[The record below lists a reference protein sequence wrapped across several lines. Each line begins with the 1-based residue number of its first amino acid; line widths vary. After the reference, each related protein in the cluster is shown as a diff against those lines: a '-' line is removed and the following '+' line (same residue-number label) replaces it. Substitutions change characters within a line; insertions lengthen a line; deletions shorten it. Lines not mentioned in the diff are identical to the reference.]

1 MFRISSLKLIS
12 EENETDTIFDTN
24 KQHIL
29 YYAGSSKGKTVFLK
43 VVNYLLAGS
52 ESIKLVDGI
61 KNVQYVKISIIF
73 DDITLYVI
81 RNISKENDIK
91 YSLDNKNFN
100 TINLKEY
107 KVLLSKYLSKNNE
120 IKTIEQ
126 YKIIIGQSP
135 SIRSFSFLN
144 YIDENNI
151 GDPKNIFHASN
162 YGYSTKIRDIMNFL
176 FNDNSLDIANKQLE
190 LKELK
195 NEKNK
200 SESYEIAYKQYM
212 ARIHEAFSKLKI
224 DYKQTNSIDDLSKI
238 YNEYKTKN
246 SFKIKKE
253 NSILDQLL
261 QKKYELEEE
270 LKNINILKQLIDNGK
285 NKYNHN
291 ILLLELLKNITPD
304 NKSYIKYHNLLI
316 NEIEKNQSNLFIFNS
331 SNLSKQETDIKQAQ
345 KEIQIQIRHYKNT
358 ISTTTYEEYLDTIGI
373 INTCL
378 KNLYEINSKIKLFS
392 SENLKKLE
400 KDIQNLKKDFNDNS
414 VTYLND
420 ELNSFYKNNLK
431 EIDFIKDDIKD
442 SDLTFS
448 FDPNKISIHSTKKD
462 NSDFF
467 SGSKARATV
476 LQVILMLL
484 VHKYIQQTFPDLP
497 VMPILMFDTIDQPF
511 DNSNNFNI
519 FYNEFIKYAD
529 QINVQTIITT
539 KTSLNDIPAN
549 VEILELEKFNKF
561 FDE

>member
-24 KQHIL
+24 QQHIL
-29 YYAGSSKGKTVFLK
+29 YYAGNSKGKTVFLK

-61 KNVQYVKISIIF
+61 KNIKYVKISIVF

-120 IKTIEQ
+120 IKSIEQ

-151 GDPKNIFHASN
+151 GDPSKIFHASN
-162 YGYSTKIRDIMNFL
+162 YGQSSKIKDIMNFL
-176 FNDNSLDIANKQLE
+176 FNDNALDITNKQLE

-200 SESYEIAYKQYM
+200 SESYEIAYKQYIE
-212 ARIHEAFSKLKI
+212 RIYEAFSKLKI
-224 DYKQTNSIDDLSKI
+224 NYEHANSIDDLSKI
-238 YNEYKTKN
+238 YNEYKNKN
-246 SFKIKKE
+246 SYKITKE

-285 NKYNHN
+285 DKYNHN
-291 ILLLELLKNITPD
+291 ILLLELLKKITPD

-345 KEIQIQIRHYKNT
+345 KEIQIQIRHYKDS
-358 ISTTTYEEYLDTIGI
+358 ISTTTYEEYLDIIGI

-392 SENLKKLE
+392 SDNLNKLE

-414 VTYLND
+414 ITYLNN

-519 FYNEFIKYAD
+519 FYKEFIKYAN
-529 QINVQTIITT
+529 QINLQTIITT
-539 KTSLNDIPAN
+539 KTSLDDIPSN
-549 VEILELEKFNKF
+549 VEILRLEKFNKF

>member
-29 YYAGSSKGKTVFLK
+29 YYAGNSKGKTVFLK
-43 VVNYLLAGS
+43 VLNYMLAGS
-52 ESIKLVDGI
+52 ESIKFVDGI
-61 KNVQYVKISIIF
+61 KNIKCIKISIIF
-73 DDITLYVI
+73 NNITLYAI

-91 YSLDNKNFN
+91 YSLDNDNFN

-126 YKIIIGQSP
+126 YKTIIGQSP

-162 YGYSTKIRDIMNFL
+162 YGYSTKIKDIMNFL

-212 ARIHEAFSKLKI
+212 ERIYEAFSKLKI
-224 DYKQTNSIDDLSKI
+224 NYEQANSIDDLSKI
-238 YNEYKTKN
+238 YNEYKNNN
-246 SFKIKKE
+246 SYKITKE

-285 NKYNHN
+285 DKYNHN

-331 SNLSKQETDIKQAQ
+331 SNLSKQETDIKHAQ

-358 ISTTTYEEYLDTIGI
+358 ISTTTYEEYLDIIGI

-400 KDIQNLKKDFNDNS
+400 KDIQNLKKDFNYNS

-442 SDLTFS
+442 SDLAFS
-448 FDPNKISIHSTKKD
+448 FDPSKISIHSTKKD

-484 VHKYIQQTFPDLP
+484 VHKYIQQSFPDLP
-497 VMPILMFDTIDQPF
+497 VLPILMFDTIDQPF

-519 FYNEFIKYAD
+519 FYKEFIKYAD

>member
-12 EENETDTIFDTN
+12 EKNETDTIFDTD

-29 YYAGSSKGKTVFLK
+29 YYAGNSKGKTVFLK

-52 ESIKLVDGI
+52 GSIKLVDGI
-61 KNVQYVKISIIF
+61 KNVQYVKISIVF

-162 YGYSTKIRDIMNFL
+162 YGYSTKIKDIMNFL

-224 DYKQTNSIDDLSKI
+224 NYEQANSIDDLSKI
-238 YNEYKTKN
+238 YNEYKNNN
-246 SFKIKKE
+246 SYKITKE
-253 NSILDQLL
+253 NNILDQLL

-270 LKNINILKQLIDNGK
+270 LKNINILKQLINNGK
-285 NKYNHN
+285 DKYNHN

-331 SNLSKQETDIKQAQ
+331 SNLSKQETDIQQAQ
-345 KEIQIQIRHYKNT
+345 KEIQIQIRHYKDS
-358 ISTTTYEEYLDTIGI
+358 IHTTTYEEYLDIIGI

>member
-1 MFRISSLKLIS
+1 MFRISSLELIS
-12 EENETDTIFDTN
+12 ENETDTIFDTT

-29 YYAGSSKGKTVFLK
+29 YYAGNSKGKTVFLK
-43 VVNYLLAGS
+43 VLNYMLAGS
-52 ESIKLVDGI
+52 ESIKFVDGI
-61 KNVQYVKISIIF
+61 KNIKYIKISIIF
-73 DDITLYVI
+73 DNSTLYVI
-81 RNISKENDIK
+81 RNISKENDIQ
-91 YSLDNKNFN
+91 YSLDNENFN

-107 KVLLSKYLSKNNE
+107 KVLLSKYLSKNYE
-120 IKTIEQ
+120 TKTTEQ
-126 YKIIIGQSP
+126 YKIIVGQFP

-151 GDPKNIFHASN
+151 GDPRKIFHASN
-162 YGYSTKIRDIMNFL
+162 YGHASKIKDIMNFL

-190 LKELK
+190 FKELK

-200 SESYEIAYKQYM
+200 SESYEIAYKQYIT
-212 ARIHEAFSKLKI
+212 RIHEAFSKLKI

-238 YNEYKTKN
+238 YSEYKNNN

-253 NSILDQLL
+253 NGILDQLL

-270 LKNINILKQLIDNGK
+270 LKNINILKQLIANGK
-285 NKYNHN
+285 DKYNHN
-291 ILLLELLKNITPD
+291 ILLLELLKNITPKND
-304 NKSYIKYHNLLI
+304 SYIEYHKLLI

-331 SNLSKQETDIKQAQ
+331 SNLNKQETDIKQAQ
-345 KEIQIQIRHYKNT
+345 KEIQIKITYYKDSV
-358 ISTTTYEEYLDTIGI
+358 STSTYEEYLDIIGI

-378 KNLYEINSKIKLFS
+378 KNLYEINSKIKLFNPK
-392 SENLKKLE
+392 NLKKLE
-400 KDIQNLKKDFNDNS
+400 KEIQNLKKDFNYNS
-414 VTYLND
+414 ITYLNN
-420 ELNSFYKNNLK
+420 ELNLFYKNNLK

-484 VHKYIQQTFPDLP
+484 VHKYIQQNFPDLP
-497 VMPILMFDTIDQPF
+497 LLPILMFDTIDQPF
-511 DNSNNFNI
+511 DNSTNFNI
-519 FYNEFIKYAD
+519 FYKEFIKYAD

-539 KTSLNDIPAN
+539 KTNLDNIPEN
-549 VEILELEKFNKF
+549 VEILKLEKFNKF